1 MRSVASALN
10 KPVFAIVRL
19 CHLSKLRN
27 QESEDSLSVVSFG
40 RFLQRNGNRRM
51 RASDLRNMGSAMQIF
66 YCLLVTLSILFQ
78 WGCQN
83 ATPRISQPAKPAYE
97 EKQTLGTLPNR
108 RLNSLL
114 PPHGV
119 NNQAFNKNRVVLT
132 GTETPVPRRK
142 LPVYY
147 ASHMKQQPGYETAAI
162 RTGSPP
168 LSKSSS
174 TQRQH
179 RVQRGE
185 TLYQLSR
192 RFYGDG
198 NQWQII
204 ARANPLLESNPTRL
218 RAGMVLV
225 IP

>member
-1 MRSVASALN
+1 
-10 KPVFAIVRL
+10 
-19 CHLSKLRN
+19 
-27 QESEDSLSVVSFG
+27 
-40 RFLQRNGNRRM
+40 
-51 RASDLRNMGSAMQIF
+51 MQTF
-66 YCLLVTLSILFQ
+66 YCLLVTLSVLFQ
-78 WGCQN
+78 WGCQYS
-83 ATPRISQPAKPAYE
+83 TPRISQPAKPAYE

-108 RLNSLL
+108 QLNSLL

-132 GTETPVPRRK
+132 GTETPVPQK
-142 LPVYY
+142 KHPEYY
-147 ASHMKQQPGYETAAI
+147 ASHVKQQPGYETAAI

-168 LSKSSS
+168 LSKPSS

-185 TLYQLSR
+185 TLYQISR
-192 RFYGDG
+192 RFYGNG
-198 NQWQII
+198 SQWQRI
-204 ARANPLLESNPTRL
+204 ARANPLLESNPARL